1 MFDWL
6 ARLMSRDCG
15 DGERNLAAKPSTI
28 AGDSQGVDAEAAFAR
43 GSALF
48 DEKRWDEAA
57 RAFSAA
63 VEARHD
69 WAEAHHKLG
78 LCMFR
83 LGRLEEASDAYAM
96 ALCFSDRP
104 ARVHFDLA
112 CVERRQGKA
121 KAALESAQRAID
133 EGQNTA
139 EAHNLKGALLL
150 EAEDVDGA
158 MAAFEQAVALAPDDP
173 SGHSNLGY
181 LLFRDRAE
189 YADGAA
195 HIQRAVELDPS
206 NIGYRCNLTMVLA
219 HQGEF
224 ERALALCD
232 QILAARPEMHEARLN
247 RGLLLLKF
255 GRFETGWPDYEARK
269 RVRSNY
275 VSRDL
280 PWPEW
285 QGEPLQGKTLLIH
298 GEQGLGDEVMFA
310 SCIPEIMDQAGGCV
324 IECAPRLEALFRRSF
339 PAATVVAG
347 KQTSARPAW
356 IDRAPTIDLQISSGS
371 LPLRLGRDWNSFPQH
386 RGYLQP
392 DPARADHWRRQLDE
406 LGPGLKV
413 GLSWRGG
420 LPSTRRT
427 LRSIELSALLPLW
440 NVPNAHFIDVQYGS
454 TAEERQRLT
463 AEHGVILH
471 SWPGVVDDLDETAA
485 FVSQLDLVI
494 SVCTAVIHFA
504 GALGRDVW
512 VLVPTVPEWR
522 YQAQGEGI
530 PWYPSARLIR
540 QSVAGDWSSVIDDA
554 ASRLEQRVRVSE

>member
-310 SCIPEIMDQAGGCV
+310 SCIPEIMDKAGGCV

-392 DPARADHWRRQLDE
+392 HPASADRWRQRLDE

-420 LPSTRRT
+420 LPSTRRS
-427 LRSIELSALLPLW
+427 LRSIELSSLVPLW
-440 NVPNAHFIDVQYGS
+440 GIPNTHFIDLQYGD
-454 TAEERQRLT
+454 TAEERRRLS
-463 AEHGVILH
+463 AEHDVVLH
-471 SWPGVVDDLDETAA
+471 SWTGTVDDLDETAA
-485 FVSQLDLVI
+485 LVSQLDLVI

-540 QSVAGDWSSVIDDA
+540 QSVAGDWSSVIDEA

>member
-1 MFDWL
+1 MLEWL
-6 ARLMSRDCG
+6 KRLVNRDS
-15 DGERNLAAKPSTI
+15 ERSERTWAAKPS
-28 AGDSQGVDAEAAFAR
+28 ASADDAQSVEAEAAFAR

-48 DEKRWDEAA
+48 DEQRWEEAA
-57 RAFSAA
+57 QEFALA
-63 VEARHD
+63 VEAKHD
-69 WAEAHHKLG
+69 WSEAHHKLG

-112 CVERRQGKA
+112 CVERKQGRFEE
-121 KAALESAQRAID
+121 ALRGAQRAID
-133 EGQNTA
+133 EGLNTA
-139 EAHNLKGALLL
+139 EAYNLKGALLL

-158 MAAFEQAVALAPDDP
+158 ITAFEQAVALEPSDP

-181 LLFRDRAE
+181 LLFRDRAD

-195 HIQRAVELDPS
+195 HIQRAVELEPS
-206 NIGYRCNLTMVLA
+206 NIGYLCNLTMVLA

-232 QILAARPEMHEARLN
+232 QILAARPDMHEVRLN
-247 RGLLLLKF
+247 RGLLLLKL
-255 GRFETGWPDYEARK
+255 GRFEAGWPDYEARK
-269 RVRSNY
+269 LVRSNY
-275 VSRDL
+275 VSRNL
-280 PWPEW
+280 PWPQW

-310 SCIPEIMDQAGGCV
+310 SCIKEIIDQAGGCV

-339 PAATVVAG
+339 PAATVVPG
-347 KQTSARPAW
+347 KQTSAPPAW
-356 IDRAPTIDLQISSGS
+356 IDHAPKVDLEISSGS
-371 LPLRLGRDWNSFPQH
+371 LPLRLGRDWGRFPQH
-386 RGYLQP
+386 RGYLRP
-392 DPARADHWRRQLDE
+392 DPASAERWRHRLDE
-406 LGPGLKV
+406 IGPGLKV

-427 LRSIELSALLPLW
+427 LRSIELSTLVPLW
-440 NVPNAHFIDVQYGS
+440 SVPNTHFIDLQYGD
-454 TAEERQRLT
+454 TAEERRCLT
-463 AEHGVILH
+463 ADYGAILH

-485 FVSQLDLVI
+485 LVSQMDLVI

-522 YQAQGEGI
+522 YQAQGDSI

-540 QSVAGDWSSVIDDA
+540 QSVAGDWRVVIDEA
-554 ASRLEQRVRVSE
+554 TSRLEQRVRGAG